1 MKTLISAM
9 ALALVITA
17 PSYAQAIDGD
27 WHGTLDVGGVELR
40 LVLHLTPDG
49 KGGFAASLDS
59 LDQGAKGI
67 RVTDVTVVDSVLKFE
82 LPQIGGSYEGQID
95 AGATSVDGTWSQSG
109 NNLPLVWKRQQPI
122 A

>member
-1 MKTLISAM
+1 MKTLMSAI
-9 ALALVITA
+9 ALTLVITA

-27 WHGTLDVGGVELR
+27 WQGTLDVGGQQLR

-49 KGGFAASLDS
+49 KGGFAGSLDS

-67 RVTDVTVVDSVLKFE
+67 SVTAVTVVDSVLKFE
-82 LPQIGGSYEGQID
+82 LPQIGGSYEGKID

-109 NNLPLVWKRQQPI
+109 NSLPLVWKRQKPV

>member
-1 MKTLISAM
+1 MKTLMSAI
-9 ALALVITA
+9 ALTLVITA

-27 WHGTLDVGGVELR
+27 WQGTLDVGGQQLR

-49 KGGFAASLDS
+49 KGGFAGSLDS

-67 RVTDVTVVDSVLKFE
+67 SVTAVADSVLKFE
-82 LPQIGGSYEGQID
+82 LPQIGGSYEGKID

-109 NNLPLVWKRQQPI
+109 NSLPLVW
-122 A
+122 